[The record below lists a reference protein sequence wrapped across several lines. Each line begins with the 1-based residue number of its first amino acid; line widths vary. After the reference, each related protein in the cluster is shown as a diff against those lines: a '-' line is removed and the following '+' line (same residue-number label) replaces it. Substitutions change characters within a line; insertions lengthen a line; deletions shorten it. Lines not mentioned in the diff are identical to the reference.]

1 MVIVNLE
8 IAFAGNLQI
17 KQSMTRKQVEHMIE
31 ERQARADLRAAAAVE
46 VETHAHLSLF
56 RIAVDFRGARLSFYF
71 GVHSNPIGKLNQ
83 PAERAVGKSVI
94 AVTCRRLESNL

>member
-17 KQSMTRKQVEHMIE
+17 KQPMTRKQVEHVIE
-31 ERQARADLRAAAAVE
+31 ERQARADLRAAGAVE
-46 VETHAHLSLF
+46 VEIKTHIRLFGFAMDLS
-56 RIAVDFRGARLSFYF
+56 DTRLNFYF
-71 GVHSNPIGKLNQ
+71 GVHSNPIRELNQ
-83 PAERAVGKSVI
+83 PAERAAGKSVI